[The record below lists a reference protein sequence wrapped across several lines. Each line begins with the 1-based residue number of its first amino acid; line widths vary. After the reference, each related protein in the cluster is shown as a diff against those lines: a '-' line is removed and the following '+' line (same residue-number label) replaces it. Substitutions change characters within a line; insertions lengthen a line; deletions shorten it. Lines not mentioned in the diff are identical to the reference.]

1 MERRDLSRSN
11 ATNKCCGDLES
22 CPQTE
27 RGRRRS
33 RGQTTGEQSDIAD
46 PADPQQYVQVSRRR
60 RRSRPN
66 AETSTRMEQG
76 AHRGRAKPKK
86 TINDSKYNNEP
97 LSGPTTG

>member
-1 MERRDLSRSN
+1 MERRDRSRSN
-11 ATNKCCGDLES
+11 AAKKGCGDFEC

-66 AETSTRMEQG
+66 AETRTRVGQG
-76 AHRGRAKPKK
+76 ALRGREKPKK
-86 TINDSKYNNEP
+86 TIND
-97 LSGPTTG
+97 